1 MQYNKSACK
10 HSRYQLAPVIL
21 RAVTF
26 PLLRQFGFCLC
37 RENFYYLLK
46 QIVCSYVYS
55 HSTPQRLSIMQITPW
70 INTKATF
77 YPGTYHASG
86 AAGGNQFFINYISNI
101 KLYFKKAILDP
112 PHNSGARTTSS
123 SHLTIVG
130 YRVKSVL

>member
-1 MQYNKSACK
+1 MQYNKSPCK
-10 HSRYQLAPVIL
+10 RSRYQLAPVIL

-37 RENFYYLLK
+37 RENLYYLLK
-46 QIVCSYVYS
+46 QIACSYVYS
-55 HSTPQRLSIMQITPW
+55 HSTPQRLSIMQI
-70 INTKATF
+70 NTKANF

-101 KLYFKKAILDP
+101 KLYLKKAFLDP